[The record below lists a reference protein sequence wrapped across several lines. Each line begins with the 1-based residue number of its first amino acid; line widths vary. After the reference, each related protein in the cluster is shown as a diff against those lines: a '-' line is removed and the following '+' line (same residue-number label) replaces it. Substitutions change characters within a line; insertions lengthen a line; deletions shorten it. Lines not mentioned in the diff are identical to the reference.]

1 MYDNEQ
7 YTQVNT
13 YNIIPCST
21 IFLDSKWSDNESNE
35 ILKNHN
41 FIEKFHG
48 KTINV
53 ISITKHSLYN
63 FKKYLGE

>member
-21 IFLDSKWSDNESNE
+21 IFLDSKWSDNESKE
-35 ILKNHN
+35 ILRNHN

-53 ISITKHSLYN
+53 ISITKNSLYN